1 MKVEV
6 KKIYLENYKKFPS
19 KSVDLFPRTEI
30 SGRNREGKSTLK
42 DAYLDVLTGKMA
54 NGTEPT
60 SIRRKENGLEVP
72 KVDVVRELTLAI
84 DGKEKVIRKITKQ
97 KWRKPRGQ
105 SEEVFDGNET
115 SYEIDGFPVKSKDYT
130 EFIQSI
136 AEPSTLLMC
145 SNPKPFLDTLQ
156 KSTAES
162 RKVLEKMSGF
172 DIAQFMEENQQYA
185 HVEEITK
192 GHSVEDTLK
201 KLRKELNAQKKKV
214 DAKNTEIAY
223 ETNRSVEAEDTS
235 SLESKKQELNAE
247 LSKLE
252 EQERILEDSAK
263 GYDSLSYEIRGLKSS
278 RDGLVSKANEWLRA
292 RQKFISDTVSELMLK
307 KSENESSIRIIG
319 MELDNHI
326 REAQQAKADLDR
338 ARQDY
343 PRIKEMEWDDSG
355 LKAIEAETFNDSD
368 TICPTC
374 GQELPEEQISELKA
388 SFDEKKKAR
397 IEAQLK
403 GKEFFES
410 EKQNNLKYVC
420 DLGNTSAAK
429 LTKTNEEINK
439 LQSEIGAAR
448 DEVAE
453 LTKQIEEEQSKFT
466 ELPESV
472 DMSNDE
478 EYLAVTARIAGLEE
492 KLKSFDDVGNKR
504 KEFREKIIELNKN
517 ISNIEKEIE
526 KENEKENEKAVEK
539 ENALLKLNEE
549 LKKLGQAAANIEQQI
564 DTVLNF
570 SIQKNKALAEKINPF
585 FHHFQFSFL
594 DYTIEGNPV
603 ETCKMICNGIDY
615 NSGLNHSDKIL
626 CEVDLLNGLQEMN
639 GLNLPI
645 WIDDSESI
653 DKSRI
658 PMLDRQMIVLRVT
671 DGDLKVI

>member
-1 MKVEV
+1 M
-6 KKIYLENYKKFPS
+6 NYKKFPS

-30 SGRNREGKSTLK
+30 SGRNREGKSTLQ

-60 SIRRKENGLEVP
+60 SIRRKENGVEVP

-115 SYEIDGFPVKSKDYT
+115 SYEIDGFPAKSKDYT

-136 AEPSTLLMC
+136 EEPSTLLMC

-172 DIAQFMEENQQYA
+172 DIAQFMEENPQYA

-235 SLESKKQELNAE
+235 SLESKKQELNVE
-247 LSKLE
+247 ISKLE
-252 EQERILEDSAK
+252 EQEQILEDSAK
-263 GYDSLSYEIRGLKSS
+263 GYDSLSYEIQGLKSS

-292 RQKFISDTVSELMLK
+292 RQKFISDTVSELKLK
-307 KSENESSIRIIG
+307 KSEKESSIRIIG

-355 LKAIEAETFNDSD
+355 LKAIEAETFNDSE

-388 SFDEKKKAR
+388 SFEEKKKFR

-403 GKEFFES
+403 VKESFES

-429 LTKTNEEINK
+429 LKKTNEEINK
-439 LQSEIGAAR
+439 LQSEISVAQ

-472 DMSNDE
+472 DMTNDE
-478 EYLAVTARIAGLEE
+478 EYLAVTARIAELED
-492 KLKSFDDVGNKR
+492 KLKSFDDVSGK
-504 KEFREKIIELNKN
+504 KQELRMQ
-517 ISNIEKEIE
+517 ISNVMKQISNVDADIKIAQAAVTEKEKRVSE
-526 KENEKENEKAVEK
+526 
-539 ENALLKLNEE
+539 LNEE
-549 LKKLGQAAANIEQQI
+549 LKSLGQVQADIEKNI

-570 SIQKNKALAEKINPF
+570 SIQKNKALAEKINPYF
-585 FHHFQFSFL
+585 KHFQFSFL
-594 DYTIEGNPV
+594 DYTIDGNPV
-603 ETCKMICNGIDY
+603 ETCKMICNGVNYFD
-615 NSGLNHSDKIL
+615 GLNYSDKIL
-626 CEVDLLNGLQEMN
+626 CDIDLLRGLQALN

-645 WIDDSESI
+645 FVDNSESVNTTRLP
-653 DKSRI
+653 SAEQ
-658 PMLDRQMIVLRVT
+658 QMIVLRVT
-671 DGDLKVI
+671 DDDLRVKRI

>member
-6 KKIYLENYKKFPS
+6 KKISLENYKKFPS

-30 SGRNREGKSTLK
+30 SGRNREGKSTLQ

-60 SIRRKENGLEVP
+60 SIRRKENGVEVP

-115 SYEIDGFPVKSKDYT
+115 SYEIDGFPAKSKDYT

-172 DIAQFMEENQQYA
+172 DIAQFMEENPQYA

-223 ETNRSVEAEDTS
+223 ETNRTVEAEDTS

-252 EQERILEDSAK
+252 EQEGILEDSAK

-292 RQKFISDTVSELMLK
+292 RQKFISDTVSELRLK
-307 KSENESSIRIIG
+307 KSEKESSIRIIG

-343 PRIKEMEWDDSG
+343 PRIKEMEWDDSE

-374 GQELPEEQISELKA
+374 GQELPEEQVSKLKS
-388 SFDEKKKAR
+388 SFEEKKKFR
-397 IEAQLK
+397 IENELTKKQNWESAKQNQLK
-403 GKEFFES
+403 GT
-410 EKQNNLKYVC
+410 C
-420 DLGNTSAAK
+420 DLGNSASAK
-429 LTKTNEEINK
+429 LKKTNEEISK
-439 LQSEIGAAR
+439 LQSEIGVAQ

-472 DMSNDE
+472 DITNDE
-478 EYLAVTARIAGLEE
+478 EYLAVTARIAELEE
-492 KLKSFDDVGNKR
+492 KLKSFDDVPGK
-504 KEFREKIIELNKN
+504 KQELRMQ
-517 ISNIEKEIE
+517 ISNVMKQISNVDADIKIAQAAVTEKEKRVAE
-526 KENEKENEKAVEK
+526 
-539 ENALLKLNEE
+539 LNEE
-549 LKKLGQAAANIEQQI
+549 LKSLGQVQADIEKNI

-570 SIQKNKALAEKINPF
+570 SIQKNKALAEKINPHF
-585 FHHFQFSFL
+585 KHFQFSFL

-639 GLNLPI
+639 HLNLPI
-645 WIDDSESI
+645 WIDDSESVNVE
-653 DKSRI
+653 RI
-658 PMLDRQMIVLRVT
+658 PVLDRQMIILRVT
-671 DGDLKVI
+671 DGDLEVKEI

>member
-6 KKIYLENYKKFPS
+6 KKISLENYKKFPS

-30 SGRNREGKSTLK
+30 SGRNREGKSTLQ

-60 SIRRKENGLEVP
+60 SIRRKENGVEVP

-84 DGKEKVIRKITKQ
+84 DGKEKVIRKVTKQ

-115 SYEIDGFPVKSKDYT
+115 SYEIDGFPAKSKDYT

-145 SNPKPFLDTLQ
+145 SNPKTFLDILQ
-156 KSTAES
+156 KSTSEA
-162 RKVLEKMSGF
+162 RKKLGEMAGF
-172 DIAQFMEENQQYA
+172 DVNKFILDNPQY
-185 HVEEITK
+185 VSLSEITK
-192 GHSVEDTLK
+192 GNSIENTLK
-201 KLRKELNAQKKKV
+201 KLRKDLRDQKKRCDEK
-214 DAKNTEIAY
+214 DTEIKY

-292 RQKFISDTVSELMLK
+292 RQKFISDTVSELRLK
-307 KSENESSIRIIG
+307 KSEKESSIRIIG

-374 GQELPEEQISELKA
+374 GQELPEEQVSELRA
-388 SFDEKKKAR
+388 SFEEKKKFR
-397 IEAQLK
+397 IENELTKKQNWESAKQNQLK
-403 GKEFFES
+403 GT
-410 EKQNNLKYVC
+410 C
-420 DLGNTSAAK
+420 DLGNSAAAK
-429 LTKTNEEINK
+429 LKKTNEEINK
-439 LQSEIGAAR
+439 LQSEIGAAQ
-448 DEVAE
+448 DEVDE

-472 DMSNDE
+472 DMTNDE
-478 EYLAVTARIAGLEE
+478 EYLAVTVRIAELEE
-492 KLKSFDDVGNKR
+492 KLKSFDDVPGK
-504 KEFREKIIELNKN
+504 KQELRMQ
-517 ISNIEKEIE
+517 ISNVMKQISNVDADIKIAQAAVTEKEKRVAE
-526 KENEKENEKAVEK
+526 
-539 ENALLKLNEE
+539 LNEE
-549 LKKLGQAAANIEQQI
+549 LKSLGQVQADIEKNI

-585 FHHFQFSFL
+585 FHHFKFSFL

-639 GLNLPI
+639 GLNLPL

>member
-6 KKIYLENYKKFPS
+6 KKISLENYKKFPS

-30 SGRNREGKSTLK
+30 SGRNREGKSTLQ

-60 SIRRKENGLEVP
+60 SIRRKENGVEVQ
-72 KVDVVRELTLAI
+72 KVDVVRELTLVI

-115 SYEIDGFPVKSKDYT
+115 SYEIDGFPAKSKDYT

-172 DIAQFMEENQQYA
+172 DIAQFMEENPQYA

-201 KLRKELNAQKKKV
+201 KLRKELNVQKKKV

-223 ETNRSVEAEDTS
+223 ETNRTVEAEDTS
-235 SLESKKQELNAE
+235 SLESKKQELNAD

-252 EQERILEDSAK
+252 EQEQILEDSAK

-307 KSENESSIRIIG
+307 KSEKESSIRIIG

-374 GQELPEEQISELKA
+374 GQELPEEQVSKLKS
-388 SFDEKKKAR
+388 SFEEKKKVR

-403 GKEFFES
+403 VKESFES
-410 EKQNNLKYVC
+410 EKQEKLKYVC

-429 LTKTNEEINK
+429 LKKTNEEINK
-439 LQSEIGAAR
+439 LQSEISAAQ

-472 DMSNDE
+472 DMTNDE
-478 EYLAVTARIAGLEE
+478 EYLAVTARIAELEE
-492 KLKSFDDVGNKR
+492 KLKSFDDVPGK
-504 KEFREKIIELNKN
+504 KQELRMQ
-517 ISNIEKEIE
+517 ISNVVKQISNVDADIKIAQAAVTEKEKRVAE
-526 KENEKENEKAVEK
+526 
-539 ENALLKLNEE
+539 LNEE
-549 LKKLGQAAANIEQQI
+549 LKSLGQVQADIEKNV

-585 FHHFQFSFL
+585 FYHFQFSFL

-658 PMLDRQMIVLRVT
+658 PVLDRQMIILRVT
-671 DGDLKVI
+671 DGDLMINEI

>member
-6 KKIYLENYKKFPS
+6 KKISLENYKKFPS

-30 SGRNREGKSTLK
+30 SGRNREGKSTLQ

-60 SIRRKENGLEVP
+60 SIRRKEDGVEVP
-72 KVDVVRELTLAI
+72 KVDVIRELTLAI

-115 SYEIDGFPVKSKDYT
+115 SYEIDGFPAKSKDYT

-172 DIAQFMEENQQYA
+172 DIVQFMEENPQYA

-201 KLRKELNAQKKKV
+201 KLRKDLNAQKKKV

-252 EQERILEDSAK
+252 EQEQILEDSAK

-278 RDGLVSKANEWLRA
+278 RDGLVGKAD
-292 RQKFISDTVSELMLK
+292 KELKDKKAAIMNVYYDLAKNKIEKESAIRML
-307 KSENESSIRIIG
+307 G

-326 REAQQAKADLDR
+326 RAGQQTKADLDR

-343 PRIKEMEWDDSG
+343 PRIKEMEWDDSR

-374 GQELPEEQISELKA
+374 GQELPEEQVSKLKS
-388 SFDEKKKAR
+388 SFEEKKKFR
-397 IEAQLK
+397 IENELTKKQNWESAKQNQLK
-403 GKEFFES
+403 GIC
-410 EKQNNLKYVC
+410 N
-420 DLGNTSAAK
+420 LGNSASAK
-429 LTKTNEEINK
+429 LKKANEEINK
-439 LQSEIGAAR
+439 LQSEIGVAQ

-472 DMSNDE
+472 DMTNDE
-478 EYLAVTARIAGLEE
+478 EYLAVTARIAELEE
-492 KLKSFDDVGNKR
+492 KLKSFDDVPGK
-504 KEFREKIIELNKN
+504 KQELRMQ
-517 ISNIEKEIE
+517 ISNVMKQISNVDADIKIAQAAVTEKEKRVAE
-526 KENEKENEKAVEK
+526 
-539 ENALLKLNEE
+539 LNEE
-549 LKKLGQAAANIEQQI
+549 LRNLGQVQTDIEKNI

-570 SIQKNKALAEKINPF
+570 SIQKNKALAEKINPYF
-585 FHHFQFSFL
+585 KHFQFSFL

-639 GLNLPI
+639 GLNLPL

-653 DKSRI
+653 DKNRI

-671 DGDLKVI
+671 DGDLSVKELQ

>member
-6 KKIYLENYKKFPS
+6 KKISLENYKKFPS

-30 SGRNREGKSTLK
+30 SGRNREGKSTLQ
-42 DAYLDVLTGKMA
+42 DAYLDILTGKMA

-60 SIRRKENGLEVP
+60 SIRRKENGVEVP

-115 SYEIDGFPVKSKDYT
+115 SYEIDGFPAKSKDYT

-156 KSTAES
+156 KSTVEA

-172 DIAQFMEENQQYA
+172 NLAQFMADNPQYA

-252 EQERILEDSAK
+252 EQEQILEDSAK
-263 GYDSLSYEIRGLKSS
+263 GYDSISYEIRGLKSS

-292 RQKFISDTVSELMLK
+292 RRKFISDTVYELGIK
-307 KSENESSIRIIG
+307 KSEKESDIRIVG

-343 PRIKEMEWDDSG
+343 PRIKEMEWDDSE
-355 LKAIEAETFNDSD
+355 LKAIEAETFNDSG

-374 GQELPEEQISELKA
+374 GQELPEEQVAELKA
-388 SFDEKKKAR
+388 SFEEKKKAR

-429 LTKTNEEINK
+429 LKKTNGEINK
-439 LQSEIGAAR
+439 LQSKISATQ

-472 DMSNDE
+472 DMANDE
-478 EYLAVTARIAGLEE
+478 EYLAVTARIAELEE
-492 KLKSFDDVGNKR
+492 KLKSFEDVPGKKQGLR
-504 KEFREKIIELNKN
+504 MQ
-517 ISNIEKEIE
+517 ISNVMKQISNVDADIKIAQVAVTEKEKRVAE
-526 KENEKENEKAVEK
+526 
-539 ENALLKLNEE
+539 LNEE
-549 LKKLGQAAANIEQQI
+549 LRNLGQVQTDIEQQI

-570 SIQKNKALAEKINPF
+570 SIQKNKALAEKLNPYF
-585 FHHFQFSFL
+585 KHFQFSFL

-603 ETCKMICNGIDY
+603 ETCKIICNGVNYFD
-615 NSGLNHSDKIL
+615 GLNYSDKIL
-626 CEVDLLNGLQEMN
+626 CDIDLIRGLQALN

-645 WIDDSESI
+645 FVDNSESI
-653 DKSRI
+653 NTTRL
-658 PMLDRQMIVLRVT
+658 PNTEQQMIVLRVT
-671 DGDLKVI
+671 DGDLTVTEM

>member
-6 KKIYLENYKKFPS
+6 KKIYLENYQKFPS

-97 KWRKPRGQ
+97 KWRKPKGQ

-115 SYEIDGFPVKSKDYT
+115 SYEIDGFPAKLKDYT
-130 EFIQSI
+130 EFIHSI

-145 SNPKPFLDTLQ
+145 SNPKPFLNTLQ

-172 DIAQFMEENQQYA
+172 DIAQFMEENPQYA

-223 ETNRSVEAEDTS
+223 ETNRTVEAEDTS
-235 SLESKKQELNAE
+235 SLESKKQELNAD

-252 EQERILEDSAK
+252 EQEQILEDSAK

-307 KSENESSIRIIG
+307 KSEKESSIRIIG
-319 MELDNHI
+319 MELGNHI

-343 PRIKEMEWDDSG
+343 PRIKEMELDDSE

-368 TICPTC
+368 TICSTC
-374 GQELPEEQISELKA
+374 GQELPEEQISELRA
-388 SFDEKKKAR
+388 SFEEKKKAR

-403 GKEFFES
+403 IKESFES
-410 EKQNNLKYVC
+410 EKQEKLKYVC

-429 LTKTNEEINK
+429 LKKTNEEINK
-439 LQSEIGAAR
+439 LQSEISEAQ

-472 DMSNDE
+472 DMKNDE
-478 EYLAVTARIAGLEE
+478 EYLAVTARISEFEE
-492 KLKSFDDVGNKR
+492 KLKSFDDVPGK
-504 KEFREKIIELNKN
+504 KQELRMQ
-517 ISNIEKEIE
+517 ISNVMKQISNVDADIKIAQAAVTEKEKRVAE
-526 KENEKENEKAVEK
+526 
-539 ENALLKLNEE
+539 LNEE
-549 LKKLGQAAANIEQQI
+549 LKSLGQVQADIEKNI

-570 SIQKNKALAEKINPF
+570 SIQKNKALAEKINPYF
-585 FHHFQFSFL
+585 KHFQFSFL

-639 GLNLPI
+639 GLNLPL

>member
-6 KKIYLENYKKFPS
+6 KKISLENYKKFPS

-30 SGRNREGKSTLK
+30 SGRNREGKSTLQ

-72 KVDVVRELTLAI
+72 KVDVIRELTLAI

-115 SYEIDGFPVKSKDYT
+115 SYEIDGFPAKLKDYT

-172 DIAQFMEENQQYA
+172 DIAQFMEENPQYA

-223 ETNRSVEAEDTS
+223 ETNRSIEAEDTS

-252 EQERILEDSAK
+252 EQEKILEDSAK
-263 GYDSLSYEIRGLKSS
+263 GYDSLTYEIRGLKSS
-278 RDGLVSKANEWLRA
+278 RDGLVSKADNELKDKKAAIMNVYYDLAKNKIEKESAIR
-292 RQKFISDTVSELMLK
+292 ML
-307 KSENESSIRIIG
+307 G

-326 REAQQAKADLDR
+326 RAGQQAKADLDR

-374 GQELPEEQISELKA
+374 GQELPEEQVSKLRA
-388 SFDEKKKAR
+388 SFEEKKKAR

-403 GKEFFES
+403 VKESFES
-410 EKQNNLKYVC
+410 EKQEKLKYVC

-429 LTKTNEEINK
+429 LKKTNEEINK
-439 LQSEIGAAR
+439 LQSEISAAQ
-448 DEVAE
+448 DEAAE
-453 LTKQIEEEQSKFT
+453 LARRIEEEQSKFA

-472 DMSNDE
+472 DITNDE
-478 EYLAVTARIAGLEE
+478 EYLAVTARIAELEE
-492 KLKSFDDVGNKR
+492 KLKSFDDVPGK
-504 KEFREKIIELNKN
+504 KQELRMQ
-517 ISNIEKEIE
+517 ISNVMKQISNADADIKIAQAAVTEKEKRVAE
-526 KENEKENEKAVEK
+526 
-539 ENALLKLNEE
+539 LNEE
-549 LKKLGQAAANIEQQI
+549 LRKLGQVQADIEKNI

-639 GLNLPI
+639 GLNLPL

-671 DGDLKVI
+671 DGDLTVKEL

>member
-6 KKIYLENYKKFPS
+6 KKISLENYKKFSS

-30 SGRNREGKSTLK
+30 SGRNREGKSTLQ

-60 SIRRKENGLEVP
+60 SIRRKENGVEVP
-72 KVDVVRELTLAI
+72 KVDVVRELTLSI

-115 SYEIDGFPVKSKDYT
+115 SYEIDGFPAKSKDYT

-145 SNPKPFLDTLQ
+145 SNPKPFLNALQ

-172 DIAQFMEENQQYA
+172 DIAQFMEENPQYA

-223 ETNRSVEAEDTS
+223 ETNRSVEAEDTP

-252 EQERILEDSAK
+252 EQEQILEDSAK

-278 RDGLVSKANEWLRA
+278 RDGLVSKAD
-292 RQKFISDTVSELMLK
+292 KELKDKKAVIMNVYYDLAKNKIEKESVIRML
-307 KSENESSIRIIG
+307 G

-374 GQELPEEQISELKA
+374 GQELPEEQIAELRA
-388 SFDEKKKAR
+388 SFEEKKKAR
-397 IEAQLK
+397 IEAELK
-403 GKEFFES
+403 VKESFES
-410 EKQNNLKYVC
+410 EKQEKLKYVC

-429 LTKTNEEINK
+429 LKKTNEEINK
-439 LQSEIGAAR
+439 LQSEISAAQ

-472 DMSNDE
+472 DMTNDE
-478 EYLAVTARIAGLEE
+478 EYLAVTAKIAELEE
-492 KLKSFDDVGNKR
+492 KLKSFDDVPGK
-504 KEFREKIIELNKN
+504 KQELRMQ
-517 ISNIEKEIE
+517 ISNVMKQISNVDADIKIAQAAVTEKEKRVAE
-526 KENEKENEKAVEK
+526 
-539 ENALLKLNEE
+539 LNEE
-549 LKKLGQAAANIEQQI
+549 LKSLGQVQADIEKNI

-570 SIQKNKALAEKINPF
+570 SIQKNKALAEKINPYF
-585 FHHFQFSFL
+585 KHFQFSFL
-594 DYTIEGNPV
+594 DYTIDGNPV

-645 WIDDSESI
+645 WIDDSESVNVE
-653 DKSRI
+653 RL
-658 PMLDRQMIVLRVT
+658 PLLDRQMIVLRVT
-671 DGDLKVI
+671 DGDLTAKEL

>member
-6 KKIYLENYKKFPS
+6 KKISLENYKKFPS

-30 SGRNREGKSTLK
+30 SGRNREGKSTLQ

-54 NGTEPT
+54 NGTEPA
-60 SIRRKENGLEVP
+60 SIRRKENGVEVP
-72 KVDVVRELTLAI
+72 KVDVIRELTLVVN
-84 DGKEKVIRKITKQ
+84 GKEKVIRKITKQ

-115 SYEIDGFPVKSKDYT
+115 SYEIDGFPAKSKDYT

-172 DIAQFMEENQQYA
+172 DIVHFMEENPQYA

-307 KSENESSIRIIG
+307 KSEKESSIRIIG
-319 MELDNHI
+319 MELGNHI

-343 PRIKEMEWDDSG
+343 PRIKEMEWDDSE

-374 GQELPEEQISELKA
+374 GQELPEEQVSKLKS
-388 SFDEKKKAR
+388 SFEEKKKFR
-397 IEAQLK
+397 IENELTKKQNWESAKQNQLK
-403 GKEFFES
+403 GT
-410 EKQNNLKYVC
+410 C
-420 DLGNTSAAK
+420 DLGNSASAK
-429 LTKTNEEINK
+429 LKKTNEEISK
-439 LQSEIGAAR
+439 LQSEIGVAQ

-453 LTKQIEEEQSKFT
+453 LTKQIEEEQSKFV

-472 DMSNDE
+472 DMTNDE
-478 EYLAVTARIAGLEE
+478 EYLAVTARIAEVEE
-492 KLKSFDDVGNKR
+492 KLKSFDDVPGKKQELRVQISNV
-504 KEFREKIIELNKN
+504 KEQISDMNADIKIAQAAVVGKEKQVAELNEKLRKLGKVQAD
-517 ISNIEKEIE
+517 IEK
-526 KENEKENEKAVEK
+526 N
-539 ENALLKLNEE
+539 
-549 LKKLGQAAANIEQQI
+549 I
-564 DTVLNF
+564 DTVLSF
-570 SIQKNKALAEKINPF
+570 SIQKNKALAEKINPYF
-585 FHHFQFSFL
+585 KHFQFSFL
-594 DYTIEGNPV
+594 DYTIDGNPV
-603 ETCKMICNGIDY
+603 ETCKMICNGVNYFD
-615 NSGLNHSDKIL
+615 GLNYSDKIL
-626 CEVDLLNGLQEMN
+626 CDIDLLRGLQALN

-645 WIDDSESI
+645 FVDNSESVNTTRLP
-653 DKSRI
+653 SAEQ
-658 PMLDRQMIVLRVT
+658 QMIVLRVT
-671 DGDLKVI
+671 DDDLRVKRI

>member
-6 KKIYLENYKKFPS
+6 KKISLENYKKFPS

-30 SGRNREGKSTLK
+30 SGRNREGKSTLQ

-60 SIRRKENGLEVP
+60 SIRRKENGVEVQ
-72 KVDVVRELTLAI
+72 KVDVVRELTLVI
-84 DGKEKVIRKITKQ
+84 DGKEKVIRKVTKQ

-115 SYEIDGFPVKSKDYT
+115 SYEIDGFPAKSKDYT

-172 DIAQFMEENQQYA
+172 DIAQFMEENPQYA

-252 EQERILEDSAK
+252 EQEGILEDSAK
-263 GYDSLSYEIRGLKSS
+263 GYDILSYEIRGLKSS
-278 RDGLVSKANEWLRA
+278 RDGLVSKADNELKDKKAAIMNVYYDLAKNKIEKESAIR
-292 RQKFISDTVSELMLK
+292 ML
-307 KSENESSIRIIG
+307 G

-326 REAQQAKADLDR
+326 RAGQQAKADLDR

-374 GQELPEEQISELKA
+374 GQELPEEQIAELKA
-388 SFDEKKKAR
+388 SFEEKKKFR
-397 IEAQLK
+397 IKTELTQKKNWESVKQNQLK
-403 GKEFFES
+403 GI
-410 EKQNNLKYVC
+410 C
-420 DLGNTSAAK
+420 DLGNSASAK
-429 LTKTNEEINK
+429 LKKTNEEINK
-439 LQSEIGAAR
+439 LQSEISAAQ
-448 DEVAE
+448 DEVTE

-472 DMSNDE
+472 DMTNDE
-478 EYLAVTARIAGLEE
+478 EYLAVTARIAELEE
-492 KLKSFDDVGNKR
+492 KLKSFDDVPGK
-504 KEFREKIIELNKN
+504 KQELRIQ
-517 ISNIEKEIE
+517 ISNVMKQISNVDADIKIAQAAVTEKEKRVAE
-526 KENEKENEKAVEK
+526 
-539 ENALLKLNEE
+539 LNEE
-549 LKKLGQAAANIEQQI
+549 LKSLGQVQADIEKNI

-645 WIDDSESI
+645 WIDDSESVNV
-653 DKSRI
+653 DRL
-658 PMLDRQMIVLRVT
+658 PTLDRQMIVLRVT
-671 DGDLKVI
+671 DGDLKAKEL

>member
-30 SGRNREGKSTLK
+30 SGRNREGKSTLQ

-60 SIRRKENGLEVP
+60 SIRRKENGVEVP

-115 SYEIDGFPVKSKDYT
+115 SYEIDGFPAKSKDYT

-172 DIAQFMEENQQYA
+172 DIAQFMEENPQYA

-235 SLESKKQELNAE
+235 SLESKKQELNAQ
-247 LSKLE
+247 LSELE
-252 EQERILEDSAK
+252 EQEQILEDSSK
-263 GYDSLSYEIRGLKSS
+263 GYDSLSHEIRGLKSS

-292 RQKFISDTVSELMLK
+292 RQKFISDTVSELRLK
-307 KSENESSIRIIG
+307 KSEKESSIRIIG

-343 PRIKEMEWDDSG
+343 PRIKEMEWDDS
-355 LKAIEAETFNDSD
+355 D

-374 GQELPEEQISELKA
+374 GQELPEEQVAELKA
-388 SFDEKKKAR
+388 SFEEKKKAR

-403 GKEFFES
+403 VKESFES
-410 EKQNNLKYVC
+410 EKQEKLKYVC

-429 LTKTNEEINK
+429 LKKTNEEINK
-439 LQSEIGAAR
+439 LQSEISAAQ

-472 DMSNDE
+472 DMTNDE
-478 EYLAVTARIAGLEE
+478 EYLAVTVRIAELEE
-492 KLKSFDDVGNKR
+492 KLKSFDDVPGK
-504 KEFREKIIELNKN
+504 KQELRMQ
-517 ISNIEKEIE
+517 ISNVMKQISNVDADIKIAQAAVTEKEKRVAE
-526 KENEKENEKAVEK
+526 
-539 ENALLKLNEE
+539 LNEE
-549 LKKLGQAAANIEQQI
+549 LKSLGQVQADIEKNI

-639 GLNLPI
+639 GLNLPL

>member
-6 KKIYLENYKKFPS
+6 KKISLENYKKFPS

-30 SGRNREGKSTLK
+30 SGRNREGKSTLQ
-42 DAYLDVLTGKMA
+42 DAYLDVMTGKMA

-60 SIRRKENGLEVP
+60 SIRRKENGVEVP

-115 SYEIDGFPVKSKDYT
+115 SYEIDGFPAKSKDYT

-172 DIAQFMEENQQYA
+172 DIAQFMEENPQYA

-223 ETNRSVEAEDTS
+223 ETNRTVEAEDTS

-252 EQERILEDSAK
+252 EQEGILEDSAK

-292 RQKFISDTVSELMLK
+292 RQKFISDTVSELRLK
-307 KSENESSIRIIG
+307 KSEKESSIRIIG

-343 PRIKEMEWDDSG
+343 PRIKEMEWDDSE

-374 GQELPEEQISELKA
+374 GQELPEEQVSKLKS
-388 SFDEKKKAR
+388 SFEEKKKFR
-397 IEAQLK
+397 IENELTKKQNWESAKQNQLK
-403 GKEFFES
+403 GT
-410 EKQNNLKYVC
+410 C
-420 DLGNTSAAK
+420 DLGNSASAK
-429 LTKTNEEINK
+429 LKKTNEEISK
-439 LQSEIGAAR
+439 LQSEIGVAQ

-472 DMSNDE
+472 DVTNDE
-478 EYLAVTARIAGLEE
+478 EYLAVTARIAELEE
-492 KLKSFDDVGNKR
+492 KLKSFDDVPGK
-504 KEFREKIIELNKN
+504 KQELRMQ
-517 ISNIEKEIE
+517 ISNVMKQISNVDADIKIAQAAVTEKEKRVAE
-526 KENEKENEKAVEK
+526 
-539 ENALLKLNEE
+539 LNEE
-549 LKKLGQAAANIEQQI
+549 LKSLGQVQADIEKNI

-570 SIQKNKALAEKINPF
+570 SIQKNKALAEKINPHF
-585 FHHFQFSFL
+585 KHFQFSFL

-639 GLNLPI
+639 HLNLPI
-645 WIDDSESI
+645 WIDDSESVNVE
-653 DKSRI
+653 RI
-658 PMLDRQMIVLRVT
+658 PVLDRQMIILRVT
-671 DGDLKVI
+671 DGDLEVKEI

>member
-6 KKIYLENYKKFPS
+6 KKISLENYKKFPS

-30 SGRNREGKSTLK
+30 SGRNREGKSTLQ

-60 SIRRKENGLEVP
+60 SIRRKENGVEVP
-72 KVDVVRELTLAI
+72 KVDVVRELTLVI

-115 SYEIDGFPVKSKDYT
+115 SYEIDGFPAKSKDYT

-172 DIAQFMEENQQYA
+172 DIAQFMEENPQYA

-235 SLESKKQELNAE
+235 SLESKKQKLNAE
-247 LSKLE
+247 ISRLE
-252 EQERILEDSAK
+252 EQEQILEDSAK

-307 KSENESSIRIIG
+307 KSEKESSIRIIG

-326 REAQQAKADLDR
+326 REAKQAKADLDR

-343 PRIKEMEWDDSG
+343 PRIKEKEWNDSR

-374 GQELPEEQISELKA
+374 GQELPEEQVAELKA
-388 SFDEKKKAR
+388 SFEEKKKFR
-397 IEAQLK
+397 IETELTQKKNWESVKQNQLK
-403 GKEFFES
+403 GI
-410 EKQNNLKYVC
+410 C
-420 DLGNTSAAK
+420 DLGNSASAK
-429 LTKTNEEINK
+429 LKKTNEEINK
-439 LQSEIGAAR
+439 LQSEIGAAQ

-472 DMSNDE
+472 DMTNDE
-478 EYLAVTARIAGLEE
+478 EYLAVTARIAELEE
-492 KLKSFDDVGNKR
+492 KLKSFDDVPGK
-504 KEFREKIIELNKN
+504 KQELRMQ
-517 ISNIEKEIE
+517 ISNVMKQISNVDADIKIAQAAVTEKEKRVAE
-526 KENEKENEKAVEK
+526 
-539 ENALLKLNEE
+539 LNEE
-549 LKKLGQAAANIEQQI
+549 LKSLGQVQANIEKNI

-570 SIQKNKALAEKINPF
+570 SIQKNKALAEKINPYF
-585 FHHFQFSFL
+585 KHFQFSFL

-658 PMLDRQMIVLRVT
+658 PVLDRQMIVLRVT
-671 DGDLKVI
+671 DGDLMIKEI

>member
-6 KKIYLENYKKFPS
+6 KKISLENYKKFPS

-30 SGRNREGKSTLK
+30 SGRNREGKSTLQ

-60 SIRRKENGLEVP
+60 SVRRKENGVEVEE
-72 KVDVVRELTLAI
+72 DIVREIETVINGREITLKKVTKK
-84 DGKEKVIRKITKQ
+84 GK
-97 KWRKPRGQ
+97 
-105 SEEVFDGNET
+105 SSSST
-115 SYEIDGFPVKSKDYT
+115 SYFLNGGVKLSKADFNDFLKEEIASPET
-130 EFIQSI
+130 I
-136 AEPSTLLMC
+136 AMC
-145 SNPKPFLDTLQ
+145 SNPSVFLNMLR
-156 KSTAES
+156 KSTSDARETLTKICKFDMEEFISSNPSFKLAKEIIKDKSIKNKSPEEAVKALRSDLKEKKAES
-162 RKVLEKMSGF
+162 KKTSD
-172 DIAQFMEENQQYA
+172 DISKLSKEED
-185 HVEEITK
+185 
-192 GHSVEDTLK
+192 GH
-201 KLRKELNAQKKKV
+201 
-214 DAKNTEIAY
+214 
-223 ETNRSVEAEDTS
+223 TS
-235 SLESKKQELNAE
+235 ISSMESKKQELNAE

-252 EQERILEDSAK
+252 EQEQILEGSEK

-307 KSENESSIRIIG
+307 KSEKESSIRIIG

-343 PRIKEMEWDDSG
+343 PRIKEMEWDDSE

-374 GQELPEEQISELKA
+374 GQELPEEQIAELKV
-388 SFDEKKKAR
+388 SFEEKKKFR
-397 IEAQLK
+397 IETELTQKKNWESAKQNQLK
-403 GKEFFES
+403 GI
-410 EKQNNLKYVC
+410 C
-420 DLGNTSAAK
+420 DLVNSASAK
-429 LTKTNEEINK
+429 LKKANEEINK
-439 LQSEIGAAR
+439 LQSEISAAQ
-448 DEVAE
+448 DEVTE

-472 DMSNDE
+472 DMTNDE
-478 EYLAVTARIAGLEE
+478 EYLAVTARIAELEE
-492 KLKSFDDVGNKR
+492 KLKSFDDVPGK
-504 KEFREKIIELNKN
+504 KQELRIQ
-517 ISNIEKEIE
+517 ISNVMKQISNVDADIKIAQAAVTEKEKRVAE
-526 KENEKENEKAVEK
+526 
-539 ENALLKLNEE
+539 LNEE
-549 LKKLGQAAANIEQQI
+549 LKSLGQVQADIEKNI

-570 SIQKNKALAEKINPF
+570 SIQKNKALAEKINPYF
-585 FHHFQFSFL
+585 KHFQFSFL

-658 PMLDRQMIVLRVT
+658 PVLDRQMILLRVT
-671 DGDLKVI
+671 DGDLKVKEI

>member
-6 KKIYLENYKKFPS
+6 KKISLENYKKFPS

-30 SGRNREGKSTLK
+30 SGRNREGKSTLQ

-60 SIRRKENGLEVP
+60 SIRRKENGVEVP
-72 KVDVVRELTLAI
+72 KVDVVRELTLSI

-115 SYEIDGFPVKSKDYT
+115 SYEIDGFPAKSKDYT

-145 SNPKPFLDTLQ
+145 SNPKTFLDILQ
-156 KSTAES
+156 KSTSEA
-162 RKVLEKMSGF
+162 RKKLGEMAGF
-172 DIAQFMEENQQYA
+172 DVNKFILDNPQY
-185 HVEEITK
+185 VSLSEITK
-192 GHSVEDTLK
+192 GNSIENTLK
-201 KLRKELNAQKKKV
+201 KLRKDLRDQKKRCDEK
-214 DAKNTEIAY
+214 DTEIKY

-252 EQERILEDSAK
+252 EQEQILEDSAK

-278 RDGLVSKANEWLRA
+278 RDGLVSKAD
-292 RQKFISDTVSELMLK
+292 KELKDKKAAIMNVYYDLAKNKIEKESAIRML
-307 KSENESSIRIIG
+307 G
-319 MELDNHI
+319 MELDNHT
-326 REAQQAKADLDR
+326 RAGQQAKADLDR

-343 PRIKEMEWDDSG
+343 PRIKEMEWDDSE
-355 LKAIEAETFNDSD
+355 LKAIKAETFNDSD

-374 GQELPEEQISELKA
+374 GQELPEEQVAELRA
-388 SFDEKKKAR
+388 SFEEKKKIR

-403 GKEFFES
+403 VKESFES
-410 EKQNNLKYVC
+410 EKQEKLKYVC

-429 LTKTNEEINK
+429 LKKTNEEINK
-439 LQSEIGAAR
+439 LQSEISAAQ
-448 DEVAE
+448 DEVTE

-472 DMSNDE
+472 DMKNDE
-478 EYLAVTARIAGLEE
+478 EYLAVTARIAELEE
-492 KLKSFDDVGNKR
+492 KLKSFDDIPGK
-504 KEFREKIIELNKN
+504 KQELRIQ
-517 ISNIEKEIE
+517 ISNVMKQISNVDADIKI
-526 KENEKENEKAVEK
+526 AQAVVVEK
-539 ENALLKLNEE
+539 EKRVAELNEE
-549 LKKLGQAAANIEQQI
+549 LKKLGQVQADIEKNI

-603 ETCKMICNGIDY
+603 ETCKMICNGVNYFD
-615 NSGLNHSDKIL
+615 GLNYSDKIL
-626 CEVDLLNGLQEMN
+626 CDIDLLRGLQALN

-645 WIDDSESI
+645 FVDNSESI
-653 DKSRI
+653 NTTRL
-658 PMLDRQMIVLRVT
+658 PNTEQQMIVLRVT
-671 DGDLKVI
+671 DGDLKVKRCD

>member
-30 SGRNREGKSTLK
+30 SGRNREGKSTLQ

-60 SIRRKENGLEVP
+60 SIRRKENGVEVP

-115 SYEIDGFPVKSKDYT
+115 SYEIDGFPAKSKDYT

-145 SNPKPFLDTLQ
+145 SNPKTFLDILQ
-156 KSTAES
+156 KSTSEA
-162 RKVLEKMSGF
+162 RKKLGEMAGF
-172 DIAQFMEENQQYA
+172 DVNKFILDNPQY
-185 HVEEITK
+185 VSLSEITK
-192 GHSVEDTLK
+192 GNSIENTLK
-201 KLRKELNAQKKKV
+201 KLRKDLRDQKKRCDEK
-214 DAKNTEIAY
+214 DTEIKY

-292 RQKFISDTVSELMLK
+292 RQKFISDTVSELRLK
-307 KSENESSIRIIG
+307 KSEKESSIRIIG

-374 GQELPEEQISELKA
+374 GQELPEEQVSELRA
-388 SFDEKKKAR
+388 SFEEKKKFR
-397 IEAQLK
+397 IENELTKKQNWESAKQNQLK
-403 GKEFFES
+403 GT
-410 EKQNNLKYVC
+410 C
-420 DLGNTSAAK
+420 DLGNSAAAK
-429 LTKTNEEINK
+429 LKKTNEEINK
-439 LQSEIGAAR
+439 LQSEIGAAQ
-448 DEVAE
+448 DEVDE

-472 DMSNDE
+472 DMTNDE
-478 EYLAVTARIAGLEE
+478 EYLAVTVRIAELEE
-492 KLKSFDDVGNKR
+492 KLKSFDDVPGK
-504 KEFREKIIELNKN
+504 KQELRMQ
-517 ISNIEKEIE
+517 ISNVMKQISNVDADIKIAQAAVTEKEKRVAE
-526 KENEKENEKAVEK
+526 
-539 ENALLKLNEE
+539 LNEE
-549 LKKLGQAAANIEQQI
+549 LKSLGQVQADIEKNI

>member
-6 KKIYLENYKKFPS
+6 KKISLVNYKKFPS

-30 SGRNREGKSTLK
+30 SGRNREGKSTLQ

-60 SIRRKENGLEVP
+60 SIRRKENGVEVP

-115 SYEIDGFPVKSKDYT
+115 SYEIDGFPAKSKDYT

-172 DIAQFMEENQQYA
+172 DIAQFMEENPQYA

-223 ETNRSVEAEDTS
+223 ETNRTVEAEDTS

-252 EQERILEDSAK
+252 EQEGILEDSAK

-292 RQKFISDTVSELMLK
+292 RQKFISDTVSELRLK
-307 KSENESSIRIIG
+307 KSEKESSIRIIG

-343 PRIKEMEWDDSG
+343 PRIKEMEWDDSE

-374 GQELPEEQISELKA
+374 GQELPDEQIAELRA
-388 SFDEKKKAR
+388 SFEEKKKAR

-403 GKEFFES
+403 VKESFES
-410 EKQNNLKYVC
+410 EKQEKLKYVC

-429 LTKTNEEINK
+429 LKKTNEEINK
-439 LQSEIGAAR
+439 LQSEISAAQ

-472 DMSNDE
+472 DMTNDE
-478 EYLAVTARIAGLEE
+478 EYLSVTARIAELKE
-492 KLKSFDDVGNKR
+492 KLKSFDDVPGK
-504 KEFREKIIELNKN
+504 KQELRMQ
-517 ISNIEKEIE
+517 ISNVMKQISNVDADIKIAQAAVTEKEKRVAE
-526 KENEKENEKAVEK
+526 
-539 ENALLKLNEE
+539 LNEE
-549 LKKLGQAAANIEQQI
+549 LKNLGQVQADIEKNI

-570 SIQKNKALAEKINPF
+570 SIQKNKALAEKINPYF
-585 FHHFQFSFL
+585 KHFQFSFL
-594 DYTIEGNPV
+594 DYTIDGNPV
-603 ETCKMICNGIDY
+603 ETCKMICNGVNY
-615 NSGLNHSDKIL
+615 FYGLNYSDKIL
-626 CEVDLLNGLQEMN
+626 CDIDLLRGLQALN
-639 GLNLPI
+639 DLNLPI
-645 WIDDSESI
+645 FVDNSESVNAT
-653 DKSRI
+653 RL
-658 PMLDRQMIVLRVT
+658 PRVEQQMIVLRVT
-671 DGDLKVI
+671 DDDLRVKRI

>member
-6 KKIYLENYKKFPS
+6 KKISLENYKKFPS

-30 SGRNREGKSTLK
+30 SGRNREGKSTLQ

-60 SIRRKENGLEVP
+60 SIRRKENGVEVP
-72 KVDVVRELTLAI
+72 KVDVIRELTLVI

-115 SYEIDGFPVKSKDYT
+115 SYEIDGFPAKSKDYT

-172 DIAQFMEENQQYA
+172 DIAQFMEENPQYA

-252 EQERILEDSAK
+252 EQEQILEDSAK

-278 RDGLVSKANEWLRA
+278 KDGLVSKAD
-292 RQKFISDTVSELMLK
+292 KELQEKKAAIMNVYYDLAKNKIEKESAIRML
-307 KSENESSIRIIG
+307 G

-326 REAQQAKADLDR
+326 RVGQQEKADLDR

-343 PRIKEMEWDDSG
+343 PRIKEMEWDDSE

-374 GQELPEEQISELKA
+374 GQELPEEQVSKLKY
-388 SFDEKKKAR
+388 SFEEKKKAR
-397 IEAQLK
+397 IETELTKKKNWESAKQNQLK
-403 GKEFFES
+403 GT
-410 EKQNNLKYVC
+410 C
-420 DLGNTSAAK
+420 DLGNSASAK
-429 LTKTNEEINK
+429 LKKTNEEINK
-439 LQSEIGAAR
+439 LQSEISAAQ
-448 DEVAE
+448 DEVVE

-472 DMSNDE
+472 DMTNDE
-478 EYLAVTARIAGLEE
+478 EYLAVTARIVGLEE
-492 KLKSFDDVGNKR
+492 KLKSFDDVPGK
-504 KEFREKIIELNKN
+504 KQELRMQ
-517 ISNIEKEIE
+517 ISNVMKQISNVDADIKIAQAAVTEKEKLVAE
-526 KENEKENEKAVEK
+526 
-539 ENALLKLNEE
+539 LNEE
-549 LKKLGQAAANIEQQI
+549 LKSLGQVQADIEKNI

-639 GLNLPI
+639 GLNMPI

>member
-30 SGRNREGKSTLK
+30 SGRNREGKSTLQ

-60 SIRRKENGLEVP
+60 SIRRKENGVEVP

-115 SYEIDGFPVKSKDYT
+115 SYEIDGFPAKSKDYT

-172 DIAQFMEENQQYA
+172 DIAQFMEENPQYA

-223 ETNRSVEAEDTS
+223 ETNRSVEVEDTS
-235 SLESKKQELNAE
+235 SLEFKKQELNAE

-252 EQERILEDSAK
+252 EQEQILEDSAK
-263 GYDSLSYEIRGLKSS
+263 GYDGLSYEIRGLKSS

-307 KSENESSIRIIG
+307 KSEKESSIRIIG

-388 SFDEKKKAR
+388 SFEEKKKFR

-403 GKEFFES
+403 VKESFES

-429 LTKTNEEINK
+429 LKKTNEEINK
-439 LQSEIGAAR
+439 LQSEISAAQ

-472 DMSNDE
+472 DMTNDE
-478 EYLAVTARIAGLEE
+478 EYLAVTARIAELEE
-492 KLKSFDDVGNKR
+492 KLKSFDDVPGK
-504 KEFREKIIELNKN
+504 KQELRIQ
-517 ISNIEKEIE
+517 ISNVMKQISNVDADIKIVQAAVTEKE
-526 KENEKENEKAVEK
+526 KRVDG
-539 ENALLKLNEE
+539 LNEE
-549 LKKLGQAAANIEQQI
+549 LKSLGQVQANIEKNI

-570 SIQKNKALAEKINPF
+570 SIQKNKALSEKINPF
-585 FHHFQFSFL
+585 FHHFQFSFI

-639 GLNLPI
+639 GLNLPV
-645 WIDDSESI
+645 WIDDSESVNI
-653 DKSRI
+653 DRI
-658 PMLDRQMIVLRVT
+658 PMLDRQMIILRVT
-671 DGDLKVI
+671 DGDLKVKGI

>member
-6 KKIYLENYKKFPS
+6 KKISLENYKKFPS

-30 SGRNREGKSTLK
+30 SGRNREGKSTLQ
-42 DAYLDVLTGKMA
+42 DAYLDVLTRKMA

-60 SIRRKENGLEVP
+60 SIRRKENGVEVP

-115 SYEIDGFPVKSKDYT
+115 SYEIDGFPAKSKDYT

-172 DIAQFMEENQQYA
+172 DIAQFMEENPQYA

-247 LSKLE
+247 ISRLE
-252 EQERILEDSAK
+252 EQEQILEDSAK

-278 RDGLVSKANEWLRA
+278 RDGLVSKAD
-292 RQKFISDTVSELMLK
+292 KELKDKKAAIMNVYYDLAKKKIEKESAIKMLG
-307 KSENESSIRIIG
+307 I
-319 MELDNHI
+319 ELDNHI
-326 REAQQAKADLDR
+326 RAGQQEKADLDR

-343 PRIKEMEWDDSG
+343 PRIKEMEWDDSE
-355 LKAIEAETFNDSD
+355 LKAIEAEIFNDSD

-374 GQELPEEQISELKA
+374 GQELPEEQIAELKA
-388 SFDEKKKAR
+388 FFEEKKKFR
-397 IEAQLK
+397 IENELTKKQNWESAKQNQLK
-403 GKEFFES
+403 GI
-410 EKQNNLKYVC
+410 C
-420 DLGNTSAAK
+420 DLGNSASAK
-429 LTKTNEEINK
+429 LKKTNEEINK
-439 LQSEIGAAR
+439 LQSEIGVAQ

-453 LTKQIEEEQSKFT
+453 LTKQIEEEQSKLK

-472 DMSNDE
+472 DMTNDE
-478 EYLAVTARIAGLEE
+478 EYLAVTARIAELEE
-492 KLKSFDDVGNKR
+492 KLKSFEDIPGK
-504 KEFREKIIELNKN
+504 KQELRIQ
-517 ISNIEKEIE
+517 ISNVMKQISNVDAEIKIAQAAVVGKEKRIAE
-526 KENEKENEKAVEK
+526 
-539 ENALLKLNEE
+539 LNEE
-549 LKKLGQAAANIEQQI
+549 LRKLGQVQADIEKNI

-570 SIQKNKALAEKINPF
+570 SIQKNKALAERINPYF
-585 FHHFQFSFL
+585 KHFQFSFL

-603 ETCKMICNGIDY
+603 ETCKMICNGVNYFD
-615 NSGLNHSDKIL
+615 GLNYSDKIL
-626 CEVDLLNGLQEMN
+626 CDIDLLRGLQVLN
-639 GLNLPI
+639 NLNLPI
-645 WIDDSESI
+645 FVDNSESI
-653 DKSRI
+653 NTTRL
-658 PMLDRQMIVLRVT
+658 PNTEQQMIVLRVT
-671 DGDLKVI
+671 DGDLKVKEI

>member
-6 KKIYLENYKKFPS
+6 KKISLENYKKFPS

-30 SGRNREGKSTLK
+30 SGRNREGKSTLQ

-60 SIRRKENGLEVP
+60 SIRRKENGVEVP

-97 KWRKPRGQ
+97 KWKKPRGQ

-115 SYEIDGFPVKSKDYT
+115 SYEIDGFPAKSKDYT

-172 DIAQFMEENQQYA
+172 DIAQFMEENPQYA

-235 SLESKKQELNAE
+235 SLESKKQELNEE

-278 RDGLVSKANEWLRA
+278 RDGLVSKAD
-292 RQKFISDTVSELMLK
+292 KELKDKKEAIMKVYYGLAKNKIEKESAIRML
-307 KSENESSIRIIG
+307 G
-319 MELDNHI
+319 MELDSHI
-326 REAQQAKADLDR
+326 RAGQQAKADLDR

-374 GQELPEEQISELKA
+374 GQELPEEQISELRA
-388 SFDEKKKAR
+388 SFEEKKKAR

-403 GKEFFES
+403 VKESFEL
-410 EKQNNLKYVC
+410 EKQEKLKYVC

-429 LTKTNEEINK
+429 LKKTNDEINK
-439 LQSEIGAAR
+439 LQSEISAVQ

-472 DMSNDE
+472 DMTNDE
-478 EYLAVTARIAGLEE
+478 EYLAVTARIAELEE
-492 KLKSFDDVGNKR
+492 KLKSFDDVP
-504 KEFREKIIELNKN
+504 EKKQELRIQ
-517 ISNIEKEIE
+517 ISNVMKQISNVDADIKIAQAAVTEKEKRVSE
-526 KENEKENEKAVEK
+526 
-539 ENALLKLNEE
+539 LNEE
-549 LKKLGQAAANIEQQI
+549 LKSLGQVQADIEKNI
-564 DTVLNF
+564 DTVLSF
-570 SIQKNKALAEKINPF
+570 SIQKNKALAEKINPHF
-585 FHHFQFSFL
+585 KHFQFSFL

>member
-30 SGRNREGKSTLK
+30 SGRNREGKSTLQ

-60 SIRRKENGLEVP
+60 SIRRKENGVEVP

-115 SYEIDGFPVKSKDYT
+115 SYEIDGFPAKSKDYT

-172 DIAQFMEENQQYA
+172 DIVHFMEENPQYA

-307 KSENESSIRIIG
+307 KSEKESSIRIIG

-343 PRIKEMEWDDSG
+343 PRIKEMEWDDSE

-374 GQELPEEQISELKA
+374 GQELPEEQIAELKA
-388 SFDEKKKAR
+388 SFEEKKKFR
-397 IEAQLK
+397 IETELTQKKNWESAKQNQLK
-403 GKEFFES
+403 GI
-410 EKQNNLKYVC
+410 C
-420 DLGNTSAAK
+420 DLGNSASAK
-429 LTKTNEEINK
+429 LKKTNEEISK
-439 LQSEIGAAR
+439 LQSEIGVAQ

-472 DMSNDE
+472 DMANDE
-478 EYLAVTARIAGLEE
+478 EYLAVTARIAELEE
-492 KLKSFDDVGNKR
+492 KLKSFDDVPGK
-504 KEFREKIIELNKN
+504 KQELRMQISDVMKQ
-517 ISNIEKEIE
+517 ISNVDADIKIAQAAVTEKEKRVAE
-526 KENEKENEKAVEK
+526 
-539 ENALLKLNEE
+539 LNEE
-549 LKKLGQAAANIEQQI
+549 LKDLGQVQADIEKNI

-570 SIQKNKALAEKINPF
+570 SIQKNKALAEKINPYF
-585 FHHFQFSFL
+585 KHFQFSFL
-594 DYTIEGNPV
+594 DYTIDGNPV

-639 GLNLPI
+639 GLNLPL

-658 PMLDRQMIVLRVT
+658 PVLDRQMIVLRVT
-671 DGDLKVI
+671 DGDLTAKEL

>member
-1 MKVEV
+1 M
-6 KKIYLENYKKFPS
+6 
-19 KSVDLFPRTEI
+19 
-30 SGRNREGKSTLK
+30 
-42 DAYLDVLTGKMA
+42 DVLTGKMA
-54 NGTEPT
+54 NGTEPA
-60 SIRRKENGLEVP
+60 SIRRKENGVEVP
-72 KVDVVRELTLAI
+72 KVDVIRELTLVVN
-84 DGKEKVIRKITKQ
+84 GKEKVIRKITKQ

-115 SYEIDGFPVKSKDYT
+115 SYEIDGFPAKSKDYT

-172 DIAQFMEENQQYA
+172 DIVHFMEENPQYA

-307 KSENESSIRIIG
+307 KSEKESSIRIIG
-319 MELDNHI
+319 MELGNHI

-343 PRIKEMEWDDSG
+343 PRIKEMEWDDSE

-374 GQELPEEQISELKA
+374 GQELPEEQVSKLKS
-388 SFDEKKKAR
+388 SFEEKKKFR
-397 IEAQLK
+397 IENELTKKQNWESAKQNQLK
-403 GKEFFES
+403 GT
-410 EKQNNLKYVC
+410 C
-420 DLGNTSAAK
+420 DLGNSASAK
-429 LTKTNEEINK
+429 LKKTNEEISK
-439 LQSEIGAAR
+439 LQSEIGVAQ

-453 LTKQIEEEQSKFT
+453 LTKQIEEEQSKFV

-472 DMSNDE
+472 DMTNDE
-478 EYLAVTARIAGLEE
+478 EYLAVTARIAELEE
-492 KLKSFDDVGNKR
+492 KLKSFDDVPGKKQELRVQISNV
-504 KEFREKIIELNKN
+504 KEQISDMNADIKIAQAAVVGKEKQVAELNEKLRKLGKVQAD
-517 ISNIEKEIE
+517 IEK
-526 KENEKENEKAVEK
+526 N
-539 ENALLKLNEE
+539 
-549 LKKLGQAAANIEQQI
+549 I
-564 DTVLNF
+564 DTVLSF
-570 SIQKNKALAEKINPF
+570 SIQKNKALAEKINPHF
-585 FHHFQFSFL
+585 KHFQFSFL

-639 GLNLPI
+639 GLNMPI

-658 PMLDRQMIVLRVT
+658 PVLDRQMIVLRVT
-671 DGDLKVI
+671 DDDLRVRKI

>member
-6 KKIYLENYKKFPS
+6 KKISLENYKKFPS

-30 SGRNREGKSTLK
+30 SGRNREGKSTLQ

-72 KVDVVRELTLAI
+72 KVDVIRELTLAI

-115 SYEIDGFPVKSKDYT
+115 SYEIDGFPAKLKDYT

-172 DIAQFMEENQQYA
+172 DIAQFMEENPQYA

-223 ETNRSVEAEDTS
+223 ETNRSIEAEDTS

-252 EQERILEDSAK
+252 EQEKILEDSAK
-263 GYDSLSYEIRGLKSS
+263 GYDSLTYEIRGLKSS
-278 RDGLVSKANEWLRA
+278 RDGLVSKADNELKDKKAAIMNVYYDLAKNKIEKESAIR
-292 RQKFISDTVSELMLK
+292 ML
-307 KSENESSIRIIG
+307 G

-326 REAQQAKADLDR
+326 RAGQQAKADLDR

-343 PRIKEMEWDDSG
+343 PRIKEMEWDDSE

-374 GQELPEEQISELKA
+374 GQELPEEQVSKLRA
-388 SFDEKKKAR
+388 SFEEKKKAR

-403 GKEFFES
+403 VKESFES
-410 EKQNNLKYVC
+410 EKQEKLKYVC

-429 LTKTNEEINK
+429 LKKTNEEINK
-439 LQSEIGAAR
+439 LQSEISAAQ
-448 DEVAE
+448 DEAAE
-453 LTKQIEEEQSKFT
+453 LARRIEEEQSKFA

-472 DMSNDE
+472 DIINDE
-478 EYLAVTARIAGLEE
+478 EYLAVTARIAELEE
-492 KLKSFDDVGNKR
+492 KLKSFDDVPGK
-504 KEFREKIIELNKN
+504 KQELRMQ
-517 ISNIEKEIE
+517 ISNVMKQISNADADIKIAQAAVTEKEKRVAE
-526 KENEKENEKAVEK
+526 
-539 ENALLKLNEE
+539 LNEE
-549 LKKLGQAAANIEQQI
+549 LRKLGQVQADIEKNI

-639 GLNLPI
+639 GLNLPL

>member
-30 SGRNREGKSTLK
+30 SGRNREGKSTLQ

-115 SYEIDGFPVKSKDYT
+115 SYEIDGFPAKSKDYT

-145 SNPKPFLDTLQ
+145 SNPKPFLNTLQ

-172 DIAQFMEENQQYA
+172 DIAQFMEENPQYA

-223 ETNRSVEAEDTS
+223 ETNRTVEAEDTS
-235 SLESKKQELNAE
+235 SLESKKQELNAD

-252 EQERILEDSAK
+252 EQEQILEDSAK

-307 KSENESSIRIIG
+307 KSEKESSIRIIG
-319 MELDNHI
+319 MELGNHI

-343 PRIKEMEWDDSG
+343 PRIKEMELDDSE

-368 TICPTC
+368 TICSTC
-374 GQELPEEQISELKA
+374 GQELPEEQISELRA
-388 SFDEKKKAR
+388 SFEEKKKAR

-403 GKEFFES
+403 IKESFES
-410 EKQNNLKYVC
+410 EKQEKLKYVC

-429 LTKTNEEINK
+429 LKKTNEEINK
-439 LQSEIGAAR
+439 LQSEISEAQ

-472 DMSNDE
+472 DMTNDE
-478 EYLAVTARIAGLEE
+478 EYLAVTARIAELEE
-492 KLKSFDDVGNKR
+492 KLKSFDDVPGK
-504 KEFREKIIELNKN
+504 KQELRMQ
-517 ISNIEKEIE
+517 ISNVMKQISNVDADIKIAQAAVTEKEKRVAE
-526 KENEKENEKAVEK
+526 
-539 ENALLKLNEE
+539 LNEE
-549 LKKLGQAAANIEQQI
+549 LKSLGQVQADIEKNI

-570 SIQKNKALAEKINPF
+570 SIQKNKALAEKINPYF
-585 FHHFQFSFL
+585 KHFQFSFL

-603 ETCKMICNGIDY
+603 ETCKMICNGVNYFD
-615 NSGLNHSDKIL
+615 GLNYSDKIL
-626 CEVDLLNGLQEMN
+626 CDIDLLRGLQALN
-639 GLNLPI
+639 SLNLPI
-645 WIDDSESI
+645 FVDNSESI
-653 DKSRI
+653 NTTRL
-658 PMLDRQMIVLRVT
+658 PNTEQQMIVLRVT
-671 DGDLKVI
+671 DDDLRVKRI

>member
-6 KKIYLENYKKFPS
+6 KKIYLENYQKFPS

-60 SIRRKENGLEVP
+60 SIRRKENGVEVP

-115 SYEIDGFPVKSKDYT
+115 SYEIDGFPAKSKDYT

-172 DIAQFMEENQQYA
+172 DIAQFMEENPQYA

-223 ETNRSVEAEDTS
+223 ETNRTVEAEDTS
-235 SLESKKQELNAE
+235 SLESKKQELNAD

-252 EQERILEDSAK
+252 EQEQILEDSAK

-307 KSENESSIRIIG
+307 KSEKESSIRIIG
-319 MELDNHI
+319 MELGNHI

-343 PRIKEMEWDDSG
+343 PRIKEMELDDSE

-368 TICPTC
+368 TICSTC
-374 GQELPEEQISELKA
+374 GQELPEEQISELRA
-388 SFDEKKKAR
+388 SFEEKKKAR

-403 GKEFFES
+403 IKESFES
-410 EKQNNLKYVC
+410 EKQEKLKYVC

-429 LTKTNEEINK
+429 LKKTNEEINK
-439 LQSEIGAAR
+439 LQSEISEAQ

-472 DMSNDE
+472 DMTNDE
-478 EYLAVTARIAGLEE
+478 EYLAVTARIAELEE
-492 KLKSFDDVGNKR
+492 KLKSFDDVPGK
-504 KEFREKIIELNKN
+504 KQELRMQ
-517 ISNIEKEIE
+517 ISNVMKQISNVDADIKIAQAAVTEKEKRVAE
-526 KENEKENEKAVEK
+526 
-539 ENALLKLNEE
+539 LNEE
-549 LKKLGQAAANIEQQI
+549 LKSLGQVQADIEKNI

-570 SIQKNKALAEKINPF
+570 SIQKNKALAEKINPYF
-585 FHHFQFSFL
+585 KHFQFSFL

-639 GLNLPI
+639 GLNLPL

>member
-30 SGRNREGKSTLK
+30 SGRNREGKSTLQ

-60 SIRRKENGLEVP
+60 SIRRKENGVEVP

-115 SYEIDGFPVKSKDYT
+115 SYEIDGFPVKSKDYI

-136 AEPSTLLMC
+136 AEHSTLLMC

-172 DIAQFMEENQQYA
+172 DIAQFMEENPQYA

-252 EQERILEDSAK
+252 EQEQILEDSSK

-278 RDGLVSKANEWLRA
+278 KDGLVSKANEWLRA
-292 RQKFISDTVSELMLK
+292 RQKFISDTVSELKLK
-307 KSENESSIRIIG
+307 KSEKESSIRIIG

-326 REAQQAKADLDR
+326 RAGQQAKADLDK

-355 LKAIEAETFNDSD
+355 LKAIEAETFNDSE

-388 SFDEKKKAR
+388 SFEEKKKFR

-403 GKEFFES
+403 VKESFES

-429 LTKTNEEINK
+429 LKKTNEEINK
-439 LQSEIGAAR
+439 LQPEISVAQ

-472 DMSNDE
+472 DMTNDE
-478 EYLAVTARIAGLEE
+478 EYLAVTARIAELED
-492 KLKSFDDVGNKR
+492 KLKSFDDVSGK
-504 KEFREKIIELNKN
+504 KQELRMQ
-517 ISNIEKEIE
+517 ISNVMKQISNVDADIKIAQAAVTEKEKRVSE
-526 KENEKENEKAVEK
+526 
-539 ENALLKLNEE
+539 LNEE
-549 LKKLGQAAANIEQQI
+549 LKSLGQVQADIEKNI

-570 SIQKNKALAEKINPF
+570 SIQKNKALAEKINPYF
-585 FHHFQFSFL
+585 KHFQFSFL
-594 DYTIEGNPV
+594 DYTIDGNPV
-603 ETCKMICNGIDY
+603 ETCKMICNGVNYFD
-615 NSGLNHSDKIL
+615 GLNYSDKIL
-626 CEVDLLNGLQEMN
+626 CDIDLLRGLQALN

-645 WIDDSESI
+645 FVDNSESVNTTRLP
-653 DKSRI
+653 SAEQ
-658 PMLDRQMIVLRVT
+658 QMIVLRVT
-671 DGDLKVI
+671 DDDLRVKRI

>member
-6 KKIYLENYKKFPS
+6 KKISLVNYKKFPS

-30 SGRNREGKSTLK
+30 SGRNREGKSTLQ

-60 SIRRKENGLEVP
+60 SIRRKENGVEVP

-115 SYEIDGFPVKSKDYT
+115 SYEIDGFPAKSKDYT

-172 DIAQFMEENQQYA
+172 DIAQFMEENPQYA

-223 ETNRSVEAEDTS
+223 ETNRTVEAEDTS

-252 EQERILEDSAK
+252 EQEGILEDSAK
-263 GYDSLSYEIRGLKSS
+263 GYDILSYEIRGLKSS

-292 RQKFISDTVSELMLK
+292 RQKFISDTVSELRLK
-307 KSENESSIRIIG
+307 KSEKESSIRIIG

-355 LKAIEAETFNDSD
+355 MEAIESDTFNDSD

-374 GQELPEEQISELKA
+374 GQELPEEQISELRA
-388 SFDEKKKAR
+388 SFEEKKKFR
-397 IEAQLK
+397 IENELTKKQNWESAKQNQLK
-403 GKEFFES
+403 GT
-410 EKQNNLKYVC
+410 C
-420 DLGNTSAAK
+420 DLGNSASAK
-429 LTKTNEEINK
+429 LKKTNEEISK
-439 LQSEIGAAR
+439 LQSEIGVAQ

-472 DMSNDE
+472 DITNDE
-478 EYLAVTARIAGLEE
+478 EYLAVTARIAELEE
-492 KLKSFDDVGNKR
+492 KLKSFDDVPGK
-504 KEFREKIIELNKN
+504 KQELRMQ
-517 ISNIEKEIE
+517 ISNVMKQISNVDADIKIAQAAVTEKEKRVAE
-526 KENEKENEKAVEK
+526 
-539 ENALLKLNEE
+539 LNEE
-549 LKKLGQAAANIEQQI
+549 LKSLGQVQADIEKNI

-570 SIQKNKALAEKINPF
+570 SIQKNKALAEKINPHF
-585 FHHFQFSFL
+585 KHFQFSFL

-639 GLNLPI
+639 HLNLPI
-645 WIDDSESI
+645 WIDDSESVNVE
-653 DKSRI
+653 RI
-658 PMLDRQMIVLRVT
+658 PVLDRQMIILRVT
-671 DGDLKVI
+671 DGDLEVKEI

>member
-6 KKIYLENYKKFPS
+6 KKISLENYKKFPS

-30 SGRNREGKSTLK
+30 SGRNREGKSTLQ

-60 SIRRKENGLEVP
+60 SIRRKENGAEVP
-72 KVDVVRELTLAI
+72 KVDVIRELTLVI

-115 SYEIDGFPVKSKDYT
+115 SYEIDGFPAKSKDYT

-172 DIAQFMEENQQYA
+172 DIAQFMEENPQYA

-223 ETNRSVEAEDTS
+223 ETDRTVEAEDTS

-252 EQERILEDSAK
+252 EQEGILEDSVK
-263 GYDSLSYEIRGLKSS
+263 GYNSLSYEIRGLKSS
-278 RDGLVSKANEWLRA
+278 KDGLVSKAD
-292 RQKFISDTVSELMLK
+292 KELQEKKAAIMNVYYDLAKNKIEKESAIRML
-307 KSENESSIRIIG
+307 G

-326 REAQQAKADLDR
+326 RVGQQEKADLDR

-343 PRIKEMEWDDSG
+343 PRIKEMEWDDSE
-355 LKAIEAETFNDSD
+355 LKAIESETFNDSD

-374 GQELPEEQISELKA
+374 GQELPEEQISELRA
-388 SFDEKKKAR
+388 SFEEKKKAR

-410 EKQNNLKYVC
+410 EKQNNLKYAC
-420 DLGNTSAAK
+420 DLGNTSATK
-429 LTKTNEEINK
+429 LKKTNEEINK
-439 LQSEIGAAR
+439 LQSEISVAQ
-448 DEVAE
+448 DEVAG

-472 DMSNDE
+472 DMTNDE
-478 EYLAVTARIAGLEE
+478 EYLAVTAIIAELEE
-492 KLKSFDDVGNKR
+492 KLKSFDDVPGK
-504 KEFREKIIELNKN
+504 KQELRMQ
-517 ISNIEKEIE
+517 ISNVMKQIFNVDADIKIAQAAVTEKEKRIAE
-526 KENEKENEKAVEK
+526 
-539 ENALLKLNEE
+539 LNEE
-549 LKKLGQAAANIEQQI
+549 LKNLGQVQADIEKNI

-570 SIQKNKALAEKINPF
+570 SIQKNNALAEKINPF

-639 GLNLPI
+639 GLNLPL

-653 DKSRI
+653 DKNRI

-671 DGDLKVI
+671 DGDLSVKELQ

>member
-30 SGRNREGKSTLK
+30 SGRNREGKSTLQ

-115 SYEIDGFPVKSKDYT
+115 SYEIDGFPAKSKDYN

-172 DIAQFMEENQQYA
+172 DMAQFMEDNPQYA

-278 RDGLVSKANEWLRA
+278 KDGLVSKAD
-292 RQKFISDTVSELMLK
+292 KELQEKKAAIMNVYYDLAKNKIEKESAIRML
-307 KSENESSIRIIG
+307 G

-326 REAQQAKADLDR
+326 RVGQQEKADLDR

-374 GQELPEEQISELKA
+374 GQELPEEQISELRA
-388 SFDEKKKAR
+388 SFEEKKKFR
-397 IEAQLK
+397 IKNELTEKQNWESAKQNQLK
-403 GKEFFES
+403 GT
-410 EKQNNLKYVC
+410 C
-420 DLGNTSAAK
+420 DLGNSASAK
-429 LTKTNEEINK
+429 LKKTNEEISK
-439 LQSEIGAAR
+439 LQSEIGVAQ

-472 DMSNDE
+472 DMTNDE
-478 EYLAVTARIAGLEE
+478 EYLAVTARIAELEE
-492 KLKSFDDVGNKR
+492 KLKSFDDVPGK
-504 KEFREKIIELNKN
+504 KQELRIQ
-517 ISNIEKEIE
+517 ISNIMKQISNVDADIKIAQAAVTEKEKRVAE
-526 KENEKENEKAVEK
+526 
-539 ENALLKLNEE
+539 LNEE
-549 LKKLGQAAANIEQQI
+549 LKSLGQVQADIEKNI

-570 SIQKNKALAEKINPF
+570 SIQKNKALAEKINLF

-658 PMLDRQMIVLRVT
+658 PVLDRQMIILRVT
-671 DGDLKVI
+671 DGDLMIKEI

>member
-6 KKIYLENYKKFPS
+6 KKISLENYKKFPS

-30 SGRNREGKSTLK
+30 SGRNREGKSTLQ

-54 NGTEPT
+54 NGTEPA
-60 SIRRKENGLEVP
+60 SIRRKENGVEVP
-72 KVDVVRELTLAI
+72 KVDVIRELTLVVN
-84 DGKEKVIRKITKQ
+84 GKEKVIRKITKQ

-115 SYEIDGFPVKSKDYT
+115 SYEIDGFPAKSKDYT

-145 SNPKPFLDTLQ
+145 SNPKPLLDTLQ

-172 DIAQFMEENQQYA
+172 DIVHFMEENPQYA

-307 KSENESSIRIIG
+307 KSEKESSIRIIG
-319 MELDNHI
+319 MELGNHI

-343 PRIKEMEWDDSG
+343 PRIKEMEWDDSE

-374 GQELPEEQISELKA
+374 GQELPEEQVSKLKS
-388 SFDEKKKAR
+388 SFEEKKKFR
-397 IEAQLK
+397 IENELTKKQNWESAKQNQLK
-403 GKEFFES
+403 GT
-410 EKQNNLKYVC
+410 C
-420 DLGNTSAAK
+420 DLGNSASAK
-429 LTKTNEEINK
+429 LKKTNEEISK
-439 LQSEIGAAR
+439 LQSEIGVAQ

-453 LTKQIEEEQSKFT
+453 LTKQIEEEQSKFV

-472 DMSNDE
+472 DMTNDE
-478 EYLAVTARIAGLEE
+478 EYLAVTARIAELEE
-492 KLKSFDDVGNKR
+492 KLKSFDDVPGKKQELRVQISNV
-504 KEFREKIIELNKN
+504 KEQISDMNADIKIAQAAVVGKEKQVAELNEKLRKLGKVQAD
-517 ISNIEKEIE
+517 IEK
-526 KENEKENEKAVEK
+526 N
-539 ENALLKLNEE
+539 
-549 LKKLGQAAANIEQQI
+549 I
-564 DTVLNF
+564 DTVLSF
-570 SIQKNKALAEKINPF
+570 SIQKNKALAEKINPHF
-585 FHHFQFSFL
+585 KHFQFSFL

-639 GLNLPI
+639 GLNMPI

-658 PMLDRQMIVLRVT
+658 PVLDRQMIVLRVT
-671 DGDLKVI
+671 DDDLRVRKI

>member
-6 KKIYLENYKKFPS
+6 KKISLENYKKFPS

-30 SGRNREGKSTLK
+30 SGRNREGKSTLQ

-72 KVDVVRELTLAI
+72 KVDVIRELTLAI

-115 SYEIDGFPVKSKDYT
+115 SYEIDGFPAKSKDYT

-162 RKVLEKMSGF
+162 RKALEKMSGF
-172 DIAQFMEENQQYA
+172 DIAQFMEENPQYA

-223 ETNRSVEAEDTS
+223 ETNRSIEAEDTS

-252 EQERILEDSAK
+252 EQEKILEDSAK
-263 GYDSLSYEIRGLKSS
+263 GYDSLTYEIRGLKSS
-278 RDGLVSKANEWLRA
+278 RDGLVSKADNELKDKKAAIMNVYYDLAKNKIEKESAIR
-292 RQKFISDTVSELMLK
+292 ML
-307 KSENESSIRIIG
+307 G

-326 REAQQAKADLDR
+326 RAGQQAKADLDR

-343 PRIKEMEWDDSG
+343 PRIKEMEWDDSE

-374 GQELPEEQISELKA
+374 GQELPEEQVSELRA
-388 SFDEKKKAR
+388 SFEEKKKFR
-397 IEAQLK
+397 IENELTKKQNWESAKQNQLK
-403 GKEFFES
+403 GT
-410 EKQNNLKYVC
+410 C
-420 DLGNTSAAK
+420 DLGNSAAAK
-429 LTKTNEEINK
+429 LKKTNEEINK
-439 LQSEIGAAR
+439 LQSEIGAAQ
-448 DEVAE
+448 DEVDE

-472 DMSNDE
+472 DMTNDE
-478 EYLAVTARIAGLEE
+478 EYLAVTARTAGLEE
-492 KLKSFDDVGNKR
+492 KLKSFDDVPGK
-504 KEFREKIIELNKN
+504 KQELRMQ
-517 ISNIEKEIE
+517 ISNVVKQISNVDADIKIAQAAVTEKEKRVAE
-526 KENEKENEKAVEK
+526 
-539 ENALLKLNEE
+539 LNEE
-549 LKKLGQAAANIEQQI
+549 LKSLGQVQADIEKNV

-645 WIDDSESI
+645 WIDDSESVNV
-653 DKSRI
+653 DRL
-658 PMLDRQMIVLRVT
+658 PTLDRQMIVLRVT
-671 DGDLKVI
+671 DGDLKAKEL

>member
-1 MKVEV
+1 MEEFISSNPSFKLAKEIIKDKSIKNKSPEEAV
-6 KKIYLENYKKFPS
+6 KALRSDLKEKKAES
-19 KSVDLFPRTEI
+19 KKTSDDI
-30 SGRNREGKSTLK
+30 SKLSKEEDGH
-42 DAYLDVLTGKMA
+42 
-54 NGTEPT
+54 T
-60 SIRRKENGLEVP
+60 SI
-72 KVDVVRELTLAI
+72 
-84 DGKEKVIRKITKQ
+84 
-97 KWRKPRGQ
+97 
-105 SEEVFDGNET
+105 
-115 SYEIDGFPVKSKDYT
+115 
-130 EFIQSI
+130 
-136 AEPSTLLMC
+136 
-145 SNPKPFLDTLQ
+145 
-156 KSTAES
+156 
-162 RKVLEKMSGF
+162 
-172 DIAQFMEENQQYA
+172 
-185 HVEEITK
+185 
-192 GHSVEDTLK
+192 
-201 KLRKELNAQKKKV
+201 
-214 DAKNTEIAY
+214 
-223 ETNRSVEAEDTS
+223 S
-235 SLESKKQELNAE
+235 SMESKKQELNAE

-252 EQERILEDSAK
+252 EQEQILEGSAK

-278 RDGLVSKANEWLRA
+278 KDGLVSKAD
-292 RQKFISDTVSELMLK
+292 KELQDKKAAIMNVYYDLAKKKIEKESAIRML
-307 KSENESSIRIIG
+307 G

-326 REAQQAKADLDR
+326 RVGQQEKADLDR

-374 GQELPEEQISELKA
+374 GQELPEEQVSELRA
-388 SFDEKKKAR
+388 SFEEKKKAR

-403 GKEFFES
+403 VKESFES
-410 EKQNNLKYVC
+410 EKQEKLKYVC

-429 LTKTNEEINK
+429 LKKTNEEINK
-439 LQSEIGAAR
+439 LQSEISAAQ

-478 EYLAVTARIAGLEE
+478 EYLAVTARIAELEE
-492 KLKSFDDVGNKR
+492 KLKSFDDVPGK
-504 KEFREKIIELNKN
+504 KQELRIR
-517 ISNIEKEIE
+517 ISNVMKQISNVDADIKIAQAAVTEKEKRVAE
-526 KENEKENEKAVEK
+526 M
-539 ENALLKLNEE
+539 NEE
-549 LKKLGQAAANIEQQI
+549 LRKLGQVQADIEKNI

-570 SIQKNKALAEKINPF
+570 SIQKNKALAEKINPYF
-585 FHHFQFSFL
+585 KHFQFSFL

>member
-42 DAYLDVLTGKMA
+42 DAYLDVLTGKME

-115 SYEIDGFPVKSKDYT
+115 SYEIDGFPAKSKDYT

-145 SNPKPFLDTLQ
+145 SNPKPFLNTLQ

-172 DIAQFMEENQQYA
+172 DIAQFMEENPQYA

-223 ETNRSVEAEDTS
+223 ETNRTVEAEDTS
-235 SLESKKQELNAE
+235 SLESKKQELNAD

-252 EQERILEDSAK
+252 EQEQILEDSAK

-292 RQKFISDTVSELMLK
+292 KQKFISDTVSELMLK
-307 KSENESSIRIIG
+307 KSEKESSIRIIG
-319 MELDNHI
+319 MELGNHI

-343 PRIKEMEWDDSG
+343 PRIKEMELDDSE

-368 TICPTC
+368 TICSTC
-374 GQELPEEQISELKA
+374 GQELPEEQISELRA
-388 SFDEKKKAR
+388 SFEEKKKAR

-403 GKEFFES
+403 IKESFES
-410 EKQNNLKYVC
+410 EKQEKLKYVC

-429 LTKTNEEINK
+429 LKKTNEEINK
-439 LQSEIGAAR
+439 LQSEISEAQ

-472 DMSNDE
+472 DMTNDE
-478 EYLAVTARIAGLEE
+478 EYLAVTARIAELEE
-492 KLKSFDDVGNKR
+492 KLKSFDDVPGK
-504 KEFREKIIELNKN
+504 KQELRMQ
-517 ISNIEKEIE
+517 ISNVMKQISNVDADIKIAQAAVTEKEKRVAE
-526 KENEKENEKAVEK
+526 
-539 ENALLKLNEE
+539 LNEE
-549 LKKLGQAAANIEQQI
+549 LKSLGQVQADIEKNI

-570 SIQKNKALAEKINPF
+570 SIQKNKALAEKINPYF
-585 FHHFQFSFL
+585 KHFQFSFL
-594 DYTIEGNPV
+594 DHTIDGNPV
-603 ETCKMICNGIDY
+603 ETCKMICNGVNYFD
-615 NSGLNHSDKIL
+615 GLNYSDKIL
-626 CEVDLLNGLQEMN
+626 CDIDLLRGLQALN
-639 GLNLPI
+639 DLNLPI
-645 WIDDSESI
+645 FVDNSESVNAT
-653 DKSRI
+653 RL
-658 PMLDRQMIVLRVT
+658 PRVEQQMIVLRVT
-671 DGDLKVI
+671 DDDLRVKRI